1 VDIVEA
7 GNESNVYDSGSTD
20 GPVGTYQ
27 FTTIVSGADAEK
39 DWLVRYSYERDGE
52 TVTATVV
59 PGASSFPIPGLD
71 ALDEGWAQIFGVGFM
86 IVMAGIFSRANA
98 RIGAIILPGIAL
110 MLYMIGVLDGVL
122 TVASIGVAFA
132 IAVAINLISGS
143 GSMIRP

>member
-1 VDIVEA
+1 
-7 GNESNVYDSGSTD
+7 
-20 GPVGTYQ
+20 
-27 FTTIVSGADAEK
+27 
-39 DWLVRYSYERDGE
+39 
-52 TVTATVV
+52 
-59 PGASSFPIPGLD
+59 
-71 ALDEGWAQIFGVGFM
+71 M

>member
-1 VDIVEA
+1 
-7 GNESNVYDSGSTD
+7 
-20 GPVGTYQ
+20 
-27 FTTIVSGADAEK
+27 
-39 DWLVRYSYERDGE
+39 
-52 TVTATVV
+52 VTATVS

-71 ALDEGWAQIFGVGFM
+71 SLDGGWAQIFGVGFM

-122 TVASIGVAFA
+122 TIASIGVAFA